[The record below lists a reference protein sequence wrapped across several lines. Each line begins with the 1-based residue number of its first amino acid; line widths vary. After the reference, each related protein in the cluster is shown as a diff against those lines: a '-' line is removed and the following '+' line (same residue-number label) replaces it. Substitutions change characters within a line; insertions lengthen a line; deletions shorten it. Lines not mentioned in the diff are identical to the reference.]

1 MTAETKNNLNLLET
15 ERCINRMIQ
24 KYWLCVNNMFSV
36 PITGDV
42 EQKELVKLDRAGRAG
57 QSWEIFTSVRIG
69 IGSSFQIEV
78 LSSFKSE
85 YG

>member
-1 MTAETKNNLNLLET
+1 
-15 ERCINRMIQ
+15 
-24 KYWLCVNNMFSV
+24 MFSV

-57 QSWEIFTSVRIG
+57 QSWEIFTSFRIG

-78 LSSFKSE
+78 LSSFKFE